1 MFRVTRRVLSSL
13 ILLAVAPLAT
23 AQHRTFSLDQGQY
36 LLSASPGGLSGARVD
51 REVAF
56 ARDYTIEKVTV
67 SAVDGHNGVF
77 SLGESVSLEYGLYDT
92 VAVGV
97 KSGLVQPLRSAFAG
111 DSWEWGLAGWVT
123 FDGGRAWGPDSPWGL
138 LWTQG
143 LILDPLATNNTREA
157 SGLVTVLSSLLTS
170 WRVVDNEAASLALYT
185 QGGLLVSCPN
195 PVIDA
200 QWRDPAWVRK
210 DLLGSGWGVTSATDI
225 EVAWFRPK
233 LVFEAGVEVRLFQS
247 AGLVVGLSRP
257 IYSLTELLGLLDPK
271 FRFHEDGLG
280 TLELRWWF

>member
-1 MFRVTRRVLSSL
+1 MFTVTRRVLSCL

-51 REVAF
+51 REEAF
-56 ARDYTIEKVTV
+56 ARDYTVEKVTV
-67 SAVDGHNGVF
+67 SAIDGHNGVF

-97 KSGLVQPLRSAFAG
+97 KSRLVQPLRSALAG

-138 LWTQG
+138 FWTQG

-157 SGLVTVLSSLLTS
+157 SGLVTVLSSMLFS
-170 WRVVDNEAASLALYT
+170 WRLVDNEAASLALYT

-200 QWRDPAWVRK
+200 QWRDPAWVRR
-210 DLLGSGWGVTSATDI
+210 DLRNSHQGVTSATDI

-233 LVFEAGVEVRLFQS
+233 LVLEAGVEVRFFQNV
-247 AGLVVGLSRP
+247 GLVVGLSRP
-257 IYSLTELLGLLDPK
+257 FYHPGDLFSLGHPESEL
-271 FRFHEDGLG
+271 GLG